1 MMKILMNK
9 ANLKANHVL
18 KTTKKVMADTSGEGF
33 IDSAVKI
40 LISVV
45 IGALL
50 LAGLY
55 ALFADLILPELS
67 QRITDMFNFTN

>member
-18 KTTKKVMADTSGEGF
+18 KTTKKAMADTSGEGF

>member
-1 MMKILMNK
+1 MKRAINAKMIQIR
-9 ANLKANHVL
+9 
-18 KTTKKVMADTSGEGF
+18 TKVVQIMADKRGEGF
-33 IDSAVKI
+33 VDTAVKI

-55 ALFADLILPELS
+55 ALFNDSILPEL
-67 QRITDMFNFTN
+67 QNRIQQMFSYTG